1 MSVLSPDD
9 VPELSDE
16 ELLERL
22 AALDPDECPIARVAE
37 LALEAQEDES

>member
-22 AALDPDECPIARVAE
+22 AGLDPADCPIARIAQ
-37 LALEAQEDES
+37 LALKAQEDES